1 MLIAGP
7 DAKGGRRFRSRQARK
22 HGFERH
28 FRSVRGVSLHQRL
41 VAKRLSFQPDSRA
54 FYAKHGSDHGNLRMA
69 IDLDIR
75 VEETVLKLVGA
86 DVPRSAVTSGDTP
99 GLKRDDAEACA
110 ETRLEADSVQ
120 SILHAT
126 VTNALPESIR
136 RREKRIAV

>member
-54 FYAKHGSDHGNLRMA
+54 FYANTDLTMA
-69 IDLDIR
+69 IS
-75 VEETVLKLVGA
+75 VW
-86 DVPRSAVTSGDTP
+86 RSTWISA
-99 GLKRDDAEACA
+99 
-110 ETRLEADSVQ
+110 
-120 SILHAT
+120 
-126 VTNALPESIR
+126 
-136 RREKRIAV
+136 

>member
-1 MLIAGP
+1 
-7 DAKGGRRFRSRQARK
+7 
-22 HGFERH
+22 
-28 FRSVRGVSLHQRL
+28 
-41 VAKRLSFQPDSRA
+41 
-54 FYAKHGSDHGNLRMA
+54 MA